1 MITTNMEQIKKMIS
15 NEKEFRKENLKE
27 AKELIDYLSDSIN
40 YLDEVVIDEI
50 SIRLKTLLIMMG
62 ASNLKISGL
71 KQIIEEMESR

>member
-40 YLDEVVIDEI
+40 YLDEVDIDEI
-50 SIRLKTLLIMMG
+50 STRLKILIIMMG
-62 ASNLKISGL
+62 ASNFKISGL
-71 KQIIEEMESR
+71 KQIIEEMGSR